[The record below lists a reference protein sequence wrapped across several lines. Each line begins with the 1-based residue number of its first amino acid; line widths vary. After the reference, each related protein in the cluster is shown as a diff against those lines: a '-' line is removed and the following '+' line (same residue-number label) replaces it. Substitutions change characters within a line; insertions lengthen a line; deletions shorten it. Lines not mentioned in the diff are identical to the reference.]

1 MENPAI
7 IAVAAATSSR
17 IERYIKELNE
27 VSFKVYA
34 DQDVLPNRT
43 IIKVK
48 KDDVMYCKSIDNDYF
63 LDDIYLSRTIRELVN
78 KVENELRGPTKCLE

>member
-7 IAVAAATSSR
+7 IAVAAATSR

-27 VSFKVYA
+27 VGFKVYA
-34 DQDVLPNRT
+34 GQDVLSNCT

-48 KDDVMYCKSIDNDYF
+48 KDNVMYCESINNDYF
-63 LDDIYLSRTIRELVN
+63 LDDIYLSRTIRKLVN